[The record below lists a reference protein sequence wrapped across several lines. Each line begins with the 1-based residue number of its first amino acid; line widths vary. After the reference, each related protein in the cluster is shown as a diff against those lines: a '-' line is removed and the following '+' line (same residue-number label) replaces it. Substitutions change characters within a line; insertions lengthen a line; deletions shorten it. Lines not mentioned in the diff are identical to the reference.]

1 MFIKNFFKKQ
11 CRFER
16 KLFESSIF
24 DNQETVDLEDVKQM
38 LQGFPCLSEIDQLVQ
53 SMTIVQ
59 VCREFLRLIPQTL
72 DNHKKLKV
80 LLTMHVLMGDVKHG
94 RLFVQQLNY
103 FNGWASTNKEDILNK
118 FIGIQ
123 TMIIHKLSS
132 IQEISNRSKLKVS
145 IEAFFKDIDTSVIQ
159 FYKAIN
165 CLNFIL
171 AQYDLFLS
179 ISKLH
184 NRTVVMEIYLLIWN
198 DLIAMYLMLE
208 RFIRQFM
215 ECYTQLDQ
223 KQALQVYE
231 LFNEY
236 NKLTAS
242 VRQFGSIS
250 NNFKNCN
257 ISQPK
262 WYVPTKKEQDELQLY
277 FQNVKIYLTSR
288 TKRQKIEKSASQVLR
303 VCQSTDR
310 NYRKSTS
317 FVGQKGDNF
326 LQNTTLGYMK
336 KISTA
341 TNPIAFQ
348 YTFESE
354 SKTEIQQK

>member
-11 CRFER
+11 SRFER

-53 SMTIVQ
+53 SMTLVQ

-103 FNGWASTNKEDILNK
+103 FNGWVPTNKEDILNK

-123 TMIIHKLSS
+123 TMIIHKLAS
-132 IQEISNRSKLKVS
+132 IQDICTRSKLKTS
-145 IEAFFKDIDTSVIQ
+145 IEIFFKDIDTSVIQ

-208 RFIRQFM
+208 R
-215 ECYTQLDQ
+215 YGL
-223 KQALQVYE
+223 
-231 LFNEY
+231 
-236 NKLTAS
+236 
-242 VRQFGSIS
+242 
-250 NNFKNCN
+250 
-257 ISQPK
+257 
-262 WYVPTKKEQDELQLY
+262 
-277 FQNVKIYLTSR
+277 
-288 TKRQKIEKSASQVLR
+288 
-303 VCQSTDR
+303 
-310 NYRKSTS
+310 
-317 FVGQKGDNF
+317 
-326 LQNTTLGYMK
+326 
-336 KISTA
+336 
-341 TNPIAFQ
+341 
-348 YTFESE
+348 
-354 SKTEIQQK
+354 